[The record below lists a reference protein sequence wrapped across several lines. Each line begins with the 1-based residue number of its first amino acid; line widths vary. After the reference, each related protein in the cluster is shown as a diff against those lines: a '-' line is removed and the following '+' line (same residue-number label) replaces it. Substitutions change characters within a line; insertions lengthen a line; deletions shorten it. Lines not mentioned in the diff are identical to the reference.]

1 MQAYLIGALFFL
13 LAIAVFVFQ
22 NTEQVIVHFIT
33 WTSPEV
39 SLAVVVLISACT
51 GALITFL
58 LDSFRQF
65 KIARRIKELS
75 DQNVKLQ
82 KKINR
87 LENTQSKNASHS
99 DVAASKDKE

>member
-22 NTEQVIVHFIT
+22 NTELVIVHFIN

-65 KIARRIKELS
+65 KIARRIKDLT

-82 KKINR
+82 KKISK
-87 LENTQSKNASHS
+87 LEENQRKIDGNQEA
-99 DVAASKDKE
+99 AASKEDK

>member
-22 NTEQVIVHFIT
+22 NTELVIVHFIN

-65 KIARRIKELS
+65 KIARRIKDLT

>member
-1 MQAYLIGALFFL
+1 MQAYLVGALFFL
-13 LAIAVFVFQ
+13 LAIAIFVFQ

>member
-1 MQAYLIGALFFL
+1 MQAYLVGALFFL
-13 LAIAVFVFQ
+13 LAIAIFVFQ

-99 DVAASKDKE
+99 DAAASKDKE